1 MKSTVRQ
8 FERINNWVVR
18 PPKIPKQH
26 KFIGLDM
33 YGRILVIKYNFNRF
47 TYKGANNEQILSIS

>member
-8 FERINNWVVR
+8 FEHVNSWVVR
-18 PPKIPKQH
+18 PTIPKQH
-26 KFIGLDM
+26 KVIELDI
-33 YGRILVIKYNFNRF
+33 YGRKLVIKYNFNRF